1 MTTDLTWIGWVATA
15 MSVFSY
21 FCRNQVVL
29 RRIQALAAVVWMSY
43 GVAIGARP
51 IIAANVV
58 VASVAG
64 WSAFRFGKPAKAPTD
79 SDSAA
84 HV

>member
-1 MTTDLTWIGWVATA
+1 MTRDLTWIGWVATA

-21 FCRNQVVL
+21 FCRNQVTL
-29 RRIQALAAVVWMSY
+29 RRIQAVAAVVWMTY
-43 GVAIGARP
+43 GAAIGARP

-64 WSAFRFGKPAKAPTD
+64 WSVFRFGRPAKAPTD
-79 SDSAA
+79 PEGPAG
-84 HV
+84 V